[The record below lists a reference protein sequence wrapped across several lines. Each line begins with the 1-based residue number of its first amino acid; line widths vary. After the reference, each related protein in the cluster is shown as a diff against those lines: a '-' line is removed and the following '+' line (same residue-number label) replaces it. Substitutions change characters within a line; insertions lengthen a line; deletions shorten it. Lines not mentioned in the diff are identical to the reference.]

1 LKMPKLTSA
10 RTLADDEG
18 LSNSDKH
25 PNSPINFAWSDLCW
39 SYLLATHQQ
48 KYKKLSAFFGFSGC
62 QQAHKCAIFL
72 NLKILKPYGNHNLE
86 HDLQISSRHPS
97 GKTASPEFCLGCW
110 TRHKWGN
117 VIVIGDNDDDNNSKQ
132 ILTHCLRPCLG
143 SI

>member
-1 LKMPKLTSA
+1 MWDVEKSILKYISKTTKNFLPFLAFLVADKLTSV
-10 RTLADDEG
+10 
-18 LSNSDKH
+18 
-25 PNSPINFAWSDLCW
+25 P
-39 SYLLATHQQ
+39 
-48 KYKKLSAFFGFSGC
+48 FFP
-62 QQAHKCAIFL
+62 

-132 ILTHCLRPCLG
+132 ILTHCLRPC
-143 SI
+143 